1 MAAVIIRRKDILRLG
16 KELLEEIFDFLYN
29 EFFLSKFEELKVLQK
44 IFMDNLK
51 SNYISIEDGKVGE
64 LKYLNNDI
72 ESIYNVVRCINFN
85 MELDEDLYYKKMAY
99 KDIFRVFE
107 TSHIYLDD

>member
-1 MAAVIIRRKDILRLG
+1 
-16 KELLEEIFDFLYN
+16 
-29 EFFLSKFEELKVLQK
+29 
-44 IFMDNLK
+44 MDNLK

-85 MELDEDLYYKKMAY
+85 MD
-99 KDIFRVFE
+99 
-107 TSHIYLDD
+107 